1 MLGNLIYE
9 GQGKIENRIILDTN
23 DGNPTLEVTN
33 MQTDTVKDI
42 EPISLVTY
50 SSIPQTDG
58 TSYAEGQ
65 GIISAHD

>member
-50 SSIPQTDG
+50 SSIPQIDG
-58 TSYAEGQ
+58 TQYAEGQ
-65 GIISAHD
+65 GIISAYD